1 MTYHDPNIWTPGH
14 QPNYVTPKKKG
25 RGCLTALLVVAVL
38 GTVLIIGGV
47 IAAGMADVEAPERSF
62 STTTTSTQGESTW
75 GSTPQPR
82 QTTPTTAATSAGQD
96 NAERKAA
103 EYLEFTAFS
112 RTGLIKQLKFEGFN
126 EADATH
132 GVDSLNADWN
142 EQAAKKAAEY
152 LDFQSF
158 SRDGLV
164 DQLVFEGF
172 TPEQAEHGV
181 STTGL

>member
-1 MTYHDPNIWTPGH
+1 MTYHDPSITWQ
-14 QPNYVTPKKKG
+14 QPQPAPKKKG
-25 RGCLTALLVVAVL
+25 RGCLTAFLVVAVL

-47 IAAGMADVEAPERSF
+47 VVAGMADVEAPERSF
-62 STTTTSTQGESTW
+62 STTTSTQGESSW

-82 QTTPTTAATSAGQD
+82 QTTPATAATSAGQD
-96 NAERKAA
+96 NAADKAA
-103 EYLEFTAFS
+103 DYLDLTGFS
-112 RTGLIKQLKFEGFN
+112 RTGLIKQLKFEGFS
-126 EADATH
+126 EADATY

-152 LDFQSF
+152 LEFSSF

>member
-1 MTYHDPNIWTPGH
+1 MTYHQTDHHDQIPYQWPPAPT
-14 QPNYVTPKKKG
+14 KKG
-25 RGCLTALLVVAVL
+25 RGCLTAFLIVAVL
-38 GTVLIIGGV
+38 GVALIVGGV
-47 IAAGMADVEAPERSF
+47 IVAGMADVEAPERSF
-62 STTTTSTQGESTW
+62 STTTSTQGESTW

-103 EYLEFTAFS
+103 EYLDFTAFS